1 MARLRKVVW
10 VFAVASIVG
19 MAGASAAPDPIKAA
33 VADPTRTADDRAR
46 DERDHAVEVLT
57 FFDIKPGLV
66 VADVFAAGGYY
77 SELIGRVVA
86 PGGKVYLYNN
96 AGYARYAAKPLA
108 ARIASGR
115 LQNVVVVEK
124 EVGQIGIP
132 SGSVDVVLM
141 SMSYHDLYFKDEGWS
156 VDPAALFAEVHA
168 MLKKGGELAI
178 IDHVANA
185 GTGSSA
191 AQELHR
197 IDEAFA
203 RKDIESRGFKF
214 VGSLDVLRNPA
225 DDHTKV
231 VFDPAI
237 RGHTDRFVDK
247 FVRE

>member
-1 MARLRKVVW
+1 MTRLRNVVCAL
-10 VFAVASIVG
+10 AVAAVVG
-19 MAGASAAPDPIKAA
+19 MAGANAATNPIESA
-33 VADPTRTADDRAR
+33 VADPTRSADDRAR

-57 FFDIKPGLV
+57 FFAIKPGLV

-77 SELIGRVVA
+77 SELIGRVV
-86 PGGKVYLYNN
+86 GSTGKVYLYNN
-96 AGYARYAAKPLA
+96 AGYAKFAAKPLA
-108 ARIASGR
+108 ARIDSGR
-115 LQNVVVVEK
+115 LQNVVVIEK

-132 SGSVDVVLM
+132 PGSVDVVLM
-141 SMSYHDLYFKDEGWS
+141 SMSYHDLYFKDDGWS

-178 IDHVANA
+178 IDHVANP

-197 IDEAFA
+197 IDPEFA
-203 RKDIESRGFKF
+203 RKDIESRGFKY

-225 DDHTKV
+225 DDHTKA
-231 VFDPAI
+231 VFDPAV